1 LDNYQKTKRLIFF
14 GGNEVFCL
22 FYVFYEKIGEF
33 QALIFKLQTDLHP
46 RLKKGNK
53 AQDFIGAPIRNV

>member
-1 LDNYQKTKRLIFF
+1 VATRIFY
-14 GGNEVFCL
+14 L

-53 AQDFIGAPIRNV
+53 AQDFIGAPIRNI